1 MPEKINI
8 EDDTMDLAALLTYPI
23 IQGPMAGGP
32 STPELVAAVSNA
44 GAIGSLAA
52 SLLSPETITQ
62 HVARI
67 RSLTDRPF
75 ILNFFV
81 QQTPDP
87 SATEV
92 ARAVELLRPIWS
104 GLGWDDLPRPA
115 SWCQDFAAQFE
126 TLLALKPA
134 AASFTFGILSKE
146 QVARLHAAHIFVIGT
161 VTTVAEGWAWQEAG
175 ADAVIA
181 SGIESGGHRGTFIG
195 RQEDATL
202 PSKQL
207 WPAVAHALTIP
218 VIAAGGIMDGQDIR
232 EALALG
238 TVAVQMGTAF
248 LVTDEAGT
256 HPAHR
261 ARLLAPEHQV
271 TRLTRSFSGRY
282 ARGIENRFMREMAPV
297 EDQVPPYPVQNA
309 LTGPIRAA
317 AASSNDPELMSL
329 WAGTGFTRAR
339 PMPAGALVQTLF
351 KEMQQV

>member
-1 MPEKINI
+1 
-8 EDDTMDLAALLTYPI
+8 MDLARLFTYPI

-32 STPELVAAVSNA
+32 STPELIAAVSNA
-44 GAIGSLAA
+44 GAVGSLAA
-52 SLLSPETITQ
+52 SLLSPDTITQ
-62 HVARI
+62 QVARI
-67 RSLTDRPF
+67 RNLTDQPF

-81 QQTPDP
+81 QATPSP
-87 SATEV
+87 SENDV
-92 ARAVELLRPIWS
+92 AQAVALLKPIWS

-115 SWCQDFAAQFE
+115 SWCQDFNAQFE
-126 TLLALKPA
+126 TLLALQPV

-146 QVARLHAAHIFVIGT
+146 QVARLHAAGILVIGT
-161 VTTVAEGWAWQEAG
+161 VTTVEEGLAWQEAG

-202 PSKQL
+202 SARQL
-207 WPAVAHALTIP
+207 WPAVAQALSIP
-218 VIAAGGIMDGQDIR
+218 VIAAGGIMDGAAIR

-261 ARLLAPEHQV
+261 ARILAGQPQV

-297 EDQVPPYPVQNA
+297 EDLVPAYPVQNA

-317 AASSNDPELMSL
+317 GASHDDPELMSL
-329 WAGTGFTRAR
+329 WAGTGFDRAR
-339 PMPAGALVQTLF
+339 AMPAGELVRTLLH
-351 KEMQQV
+351 EMQQV